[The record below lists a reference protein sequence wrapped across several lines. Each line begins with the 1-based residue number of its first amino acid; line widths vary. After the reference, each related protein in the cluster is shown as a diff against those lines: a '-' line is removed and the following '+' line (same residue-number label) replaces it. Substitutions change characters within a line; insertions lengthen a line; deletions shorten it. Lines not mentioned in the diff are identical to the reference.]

1 MRGEDRKTGAGRT
14 YELVLSGVSKT
25 VERSKTEKSAAA
37 VGRKQVTIVYEV
49 KNGLYVNLTNR
60 CPCACVFCIRN
71 NADGAYGSD
80 SLWLEREPDA
90 DEIMAAVAAA
100 RPERFAEIVF
110 CGYGEP
116 TERLDVLL
124 DAAGRIKRAYP
135 NLPVRVNTNGLADL
149 IAGGSVAA
157 KFKGLVD
164 SLSISLNAADA
175 EEYAALCRPKFGIES
190 YAAIL
195 RFAEDAKRYVPS
207 VVMTVVA
214 APGFTDEK
222 LAACRAVCE
231 RIGVPLRVRVYE
243 A

>member
-1 MRGEDRKTGAGRT
+1 M
-14 YELVLSGVSKT
+14 T
-25 VERSKTEKSAAA
+25 V
-37 VGRKQVTIVYEV
+37 VYEV
-49 KNGLYVNLTNR
+49 NDGLYVNLTNR
-60 CPCACVFCIRN
+60 CPCACAFCIRN
-71 NADGAYGSD
+71 NADGAYGSAP
-80 SLWLEREPDA
+80 LWLDREPDA
-90 DEIMAAVAAA
+90 DEVSAAIVAA

-124 DAAGRIKRAYP
+124 EVAGRLKRDYP
-135 NLPVRVNTNGLADL
+135 DIPVRVNTNGLADL
-149 IAGGSVAA
+149 IAGESVADR
-157 KFKGLVD
+157 FKGLVD

-175 EEYAALCRPKFGIES
+175 EEYVALCRPRFGLES
-190 YAAIL
+190 YDAIL

-231 RIGVPLRVRVYE
+231 RIDVPLRVRDYVS
-243 A
+243 